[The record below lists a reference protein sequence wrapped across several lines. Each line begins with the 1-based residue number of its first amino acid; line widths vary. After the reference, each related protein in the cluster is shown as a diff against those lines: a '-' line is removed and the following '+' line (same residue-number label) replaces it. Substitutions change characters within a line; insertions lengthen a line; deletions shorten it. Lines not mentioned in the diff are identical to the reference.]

1 MPQTAVVGAN
11 VDDSRTTNR
20 RWCGKAKISDLKE
33 HAHVRLQGDAFIRGQ
48 GEHFV
53 VIHNL
58 SRLACLAAFFAR
70 RMLNR
75 PLP

>member
-1 MPQTAVVGAN
+1 
-11 VDDSRTTNR
+11 
-20 RWCGKAKISDLKE
+20 
-33 HAHVRLQGDAFIRGQ
+33 VRLQGDALIRGQ

-58 SRLACLAAFFAR
+58 SRLAWLAAFFAG